1 MTTLE
6 QQIHLAVYD
15 LTAQLVYLYG
25 RATIGELAT
34 TAERIPLAS
43 SRQAPRTTRRAI
55 VKGSGRARSGS
66 PRPPGSVK
74 RSGHLSEVR

>member
-25 RATIGELAT
+25 KFTVEQL
-34 TAERIPLAS
+34 ERIAEG
-43 SRQAPRTTRRAI
+43 PRRR
-55 VKGSGRARSGS
+55 KGRKA
-66 PRPPGSVK
+66 
-74 RSGHLSEVR
+74 